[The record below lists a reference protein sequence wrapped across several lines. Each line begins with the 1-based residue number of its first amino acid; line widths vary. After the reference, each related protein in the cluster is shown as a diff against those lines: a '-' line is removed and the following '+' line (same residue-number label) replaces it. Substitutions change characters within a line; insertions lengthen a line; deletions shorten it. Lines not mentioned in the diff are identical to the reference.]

1 MYWKCPAKSV
11 VYSINCLAAEIG
23 MDHQTM
29 AKYLAFS
36 IESFERIKGEIIWR
50 NDRRL
55 RTMWDNMG
63 EFSYNQIGFL
73 LACQIQEL
81 DL

>member
-1 MYWKCPAKSV
+1 
-11 VYSINCLAAEIG
+11 

-29 AKYLAFS
+29 AKYLAIS
-36 IESFERIKGEIIWR
+36 VELFELIKDEIIRR

-55 RTMWDNMG
+55 CTMWDNMG

>member
-1 MYWKCPAKSV
+1 
-11 VYSINCLAAEIG
+11 

-29 AKYLAFS
+29 AKYLAIS
-36 IESFERIKGEIIWR
+36 VESFELIKGEIIRR

-55 RTMWDNMG
+55 RTMWYNMG

-73 LACQIQEL
+73 SACQIQEL

>member
-1 MYWKCPAKSV
+1 MVC
-11 VYSINCLAAEIG
+11 SINCLAAGIG

-29 AKYLAFS
+29 AKYLAIS
-36 IESFERIKGEIIWR
+36 VELFELIKGEIIRR

-55 RTMWDNMG
+55 CTMWDNMG

>member
-1 MYWKCPAKSV
+1 
-11 VYSINCLAAEIG
+11 

-29 AKYLAFS
+29 AKYLAIS
-36 IESFERIKGEIIWR
+36 VESFELIKGEIIRR

-63 EFSYNQIGFL
+63 EFSYNQIAFL
-73 LACQIQEL
+73 SACQIQEL